1 MSQTAQGASIATLT
15 LGQREEQLRLAIDA
29 AEVGL
34 WDVDVATNTLY
45 WPARVKAMFG
55 ISPDATATLDDFEAC
70 LHPQDAGHVLR
81 AFADCQNPDLRTVYD
96 VEYRTIGKE
105 DGVMRWVAAKGR
117 GLFNDQGECVRAIGT
132 VIDITA
138 RKHAEA
144 SAERGR
150 RRLEL
155 LNRIERATR
164 PLNSAQDVME
174 VTTRL
179 LGEHLE
185 ATRCA
190 YADVEADNNR
200 FTIRADWS
208 PSVPSSVDV
217 YSLELFGPRATS
229 NLRMGR
235 HLVVD
240 DVDRDLGDEGG
251 AKMFNAI
258 GIKAIVCAG
267 LVKRGLLVAM
277 MAVHQAEPRQWNAE
291 DLEVITEVV
300 DRCWAHIERVRD
312 AAALRLQ
319 DRRKDEFL
327 ATLAHELRNPIA
339 PMLYAIA
346 LMKREKDPAR
356 LLSRT
361 EVIERQTS
369 HLVRLVDDLLDVSR
383 ISRGVV
389 ELKREVLDLS
399 ALLVQA
405 VEAAQPGVNAARHRL
420 TLSLPDTPAPI
431 LADPSRIVQIVT
443 NLLNNAVKYT
453 PDGGEL
459 SLSCTV
465 EANRALIEVSD
476 NGLGIPAAD
485 QSRLFDLFT
494 QLPHTGAKA
503 HGGLGIGLSIVKSL
517 VEMHGGAVEV
527 QSAGL
532 NQGSTFRVSLPLETA
547 PVEPAARAVPP
558 ATPARRGR
566 VLVVEDNPDGRS
578 TLVELLRAQGH
589 EVIGAADGPSALE
602 TARHMHPEVVL
613 LDLGLPAMDGFEI
626 AERLRSEAGVPQ
638 PRIVALTGWGSAR
651 DRERTAA
658 AGFDAHVTK
667 PVSPED
673 LLKTVDHW
681 IGNPR

>member
-15 LGQREEQLRLAIDA
+15 LSQREEQLRLAIDA

-34 WDVDVATNTLY
+34 WDVDVLTNTLY

-55 ISPDATATLDDFEAC
+55 ISPDATATLDDFVAC
-70 LHPQDAGHVLR
+70 LHPQDVEHVLR
-81 AFADCQNPDLRTVYD
+81 AFADCQDPALRTVYD

-105 DGVMRWVAAKGR
+105 DGLLRWVAAKGR
-117 GLFNDQGECVRAIGT
+117 GIFNDQGECVRAIGT

-138 RKHAEA
+138 KKQSEA
-144 SAERGR
+144 AAERGR

-164 PLNSAQDVME
+164 SLNGAEDVMQ
-174 VTTRL
+174 VTTQL

-190 YADVEADNNR
+190 YADVEPDNNQ

-208 PSVPSSVDV
+208 PSVPSSVGV

-235 HLVVD
+235 HLVVN

-277 MAVHQAEPRQWNAE
+277 MAVHQAEPRQWNAD
-291 DLEVITEVV
+291 DLAIIAEVV

-327 ATLAHELRNPIA
+327 TTLAHELRNPIA

-346 LMKREKDPAR
+346 LMKRERDPDR
-356 LLSRT
+356 LLART

-369 HLVRLVDDLLDVSR
+369 HLVRLIDDLLDVSR
-383 ISRGVV
+383 IGRGVV
-389 ELKREVLDLS
+389 ELKREVVDLS
-399 ALLVQA
+399 NLLLQA
-405 VEAAQPGVNAARHRL
+405 IEAAQPGVSAARHRL
-420 TLSLPDTPAPI
+420 TFSLPDAPAPVF
-431 LADPSRIVQIVT
+431 ADPSRIVQIFT

-453 PDGGEL
+453 HDQGRIT
-459 SLSCTV
+459 LSCRV
-465 EANRALIEVSD
+465 ESSRAVIEVAD
-476 NGLGIPAAD
+476 NGLGIPEED
-485 QSRLFDLFT
+485 QFRLFDLFT
-494 QLPHTGAKA
+494 QLPHTGGKA

-517 VEMHGGAVEV
+517 VEMHGGTVAVE
-527 QSAGL
+527 SAGL
-532 NQGSTFRVSLPLETA
+532 HQGSTFRVSLPLET
-547 PVEPAARAVPP
+547 VSINP
-558 ATPARRGR
+558 ATQLVSWAELTRRGR
-566 VLVVEDNPDGRS
+566 LLVVDDNQDGRS
-578 TLVELLRAQGH
+578 TLVELLSAQGH
-589 EVIGAADGPSALE
+589 VVLGAPDGLAALE
-602 TARHMHPEVVL
+602 AARRLDPEVVL
-613 LDLGLPAMDGFEI
+613 LDLGLPGMDGFEI
-626 AERLRSEAGVPQ
+626 AERLRADVGIRQ
-638 PRIVALTGWGSAR
+638 PRIVALTGWGSAQ
-651 DRERTAA
+651 DRGRTAA
-658 AGFDAHVTK
+658 AGFDAHLTK
-667 PVSPED
+667 PVAPDD

-681 IGNPR
+681 LGMPR

>member
-15 LGQREEQLRLAIDA
+15 LSQREEQLRLAIDA

-34 WDVDVATNTLY
+34 WDVDVLTNTLY

-55 ISPDATATLDDFEAC
+55 ISPDATATLDDFVAC
-70 LHPQDAGHVLR
+70 LHPQDVEHVLR
-81 AFADCQNPDLRTVYD
+81 AFADCQDPALRTVYD

-105 DGVMRWVAAKGR
+105 DG
-117 GLFNDQGECVRAIGT
+117 LL
-132 VIDITA
+132 
-138 RKHAEA
+138 
-144 SAERGR
+144 
-150 RRLEL
+150 LEL

-164 PLNSAQDVME
+164 SLNGAEDVMQ
-174 VTTRL
+174 VTTQL

-190 YADVEADNNR
+190 YADVEPDNNQ

-208 PSVPSSVDV
+208 PSVPSSVGV

-235 HLVVD
+235 HLVVN

-277 MAVHQAEPRQWNAE
+277 MAVHQAEPRQWNAD
-291 DLEVITEVV
+291 DLAIIAEVV

-327 ATLAHELRNPIA
+327 TTLAHELRNPIA

-346 LMKREKDPAR
+346 LMKRERDPDR
-356 LLSRT
+356 LLART

-369 HLVRLVDDLLDVSR
+369 HLVRLIDDLLDVSR
-383 ISRGVV
+383 IGRGVV
-389 ELKREVLDLS
+389 ELKREVVDLS
-399 ALLVQA
+399 NLLLQA
-405 VEAAQPGVNAARHRL
+405 IEAAQPGVSAARHRL
-420 TLSLPDTPAPI
+420 TFSLPDAPAPVF
-431 LADPSRIVQIVT
+431 ADPSRIVQIFT

-453 PDGGEL
+453 HDQGRIT
-459 SLSCTV
+459 LSCRV
-465 EANRALIEVSD
+465 ESSRAVIEVAD
-476 NGLGIPAAD
+476 NGLGIPEED
-485 QSRLFDLFT
+485 QFRLFDLFT
-494 QLPHTGAKA
+494 QLPHTGGKA

-517 VEMHGGAVEV
+517 VEMHGGTVAVE
-527 QSAGL
+527 SAGL
-532 NQGSTFRVSLPLETA
+532 HQGSTFRVSLPLET
-547 PVEPAARAVPP
+547 VSINP
-558 ATPARRGR
+558 ATQLVSWAELTRRGR
-566 VLVVEDNPDGRS
+566 LLVVDDNQDGRS
-578 TLVELLRAQGH
+578 TLVELLSAQGH
-589 EVIGAADGPSALE
+589 VVLGAPDGLAALE
-602 TARHMHPEVVL
+602 AARRLDPEVVL
-613 LDLGLPAMDGFEI
+613 LDLGLPGMDGFEI
-626 AERLRSEAGVPQ
+626 AERLRADVGIRQ
-638 PRIVALTGWGSAR
+638 PRIVALTGWGSAQ
-651 DRERTAA
+651 DRGRTAA
-658 AGFDAHVTK
+658 AGFDAHLTK
-667 PVSPED
+667 PVAPDD

-681 IGNPR
+681 LGMPR